1 MQWHHEEHLNH
12 RCHLQELWLWQLPN
26 QEVEEVEEVPKEMV
40 VYWWVVVVEADA
52 VKNVDWELTRDWVWQ
67 WSDVDMNV
75 YGCEV

>member
-1 MQWHHEEHLNH
+1 
-12 RCHLQELWLWQLPN
+12 
-26 QEVEEVEEVPKEMV
+26 MV
-40 VYWWVVVVEADA
+40 VYWWVVVVEAHA